1 MINIRPYNHNL
12 SASRKYGN
20 NRMIVYS
27 PKLNRQVVLYSNLE
41 YYFYLF
47 LEFDKE
53 IIDFCEQPDLGISA
67 IFNNQQCKSIADFW
81 VKDNS
86 KSITIIEC
94 KPKLELNNPKVIRQL
109 HIQREWAINNDVK
122 HKVVTEDYF
131 KGKEFILSNYKK
143 LHTAILQIDN
153 TISDDFIKL
162 SDFVIDYLL
171 IHEEVEVQ
179 QILNNSD
186 YLLNERNILPII
198 AFLYHQGKINLELQQ
213 HFINQFTKVKQI

>member
-1 MINIRPYNHNL
+1 ML
-12 SASRKYGN
+12 K
-20 NRMIVYS
+20 
-27 PKLNRQVVLYSNLE
+27 
-41 YYFYLF
+41 
-47 LEFDKE
+47 
-53 IIDFCEQPDLGISA
+53 
-67 IFNNQQCKSIADFW
+67 
-81 VKDNS
+81 
-86 KSITIIEC
+86 
-94 KPKLELNNPKVIRQL
+94 
-109 HIQREWAINNDVK
+109 
-122 HKVVTEDYF
+122 
-131 KGKEFILSNYKK
+131 
-143 LHTAILQIDN
+143 ILQIDN